1 MGIKTYSE
9 VYLAVRKTLREAGI
23 ESSDLD
29 SRLMAAKATG
39 KTVAAG
45 STKLALGFVAVLL
58 GDQQQNPAAGP
69 FDRLSDFVDDE
80 GGFAAADPADE
91 KSHSAARQA
100 AVRAATAALLRTS

>member
-39 KTVAAG
+39 KTVAA
-45 STKLALGFVAVLL
+45 F
-58 GDQQQNPAAGP
+58 
-69 FDRLSDFVDDE
+69 
-80 GGFAAADPADE
+80 
-91 KSHSAARQA
+91 
-100 AVRAATAALLRTS
+100 